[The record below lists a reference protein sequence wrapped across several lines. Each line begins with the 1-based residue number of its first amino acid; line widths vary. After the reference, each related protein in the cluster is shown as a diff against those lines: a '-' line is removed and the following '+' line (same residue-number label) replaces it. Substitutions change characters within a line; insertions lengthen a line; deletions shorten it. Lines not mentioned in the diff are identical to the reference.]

1 MKFKFNQVILHV
13 FCGIVFLLFPIL
25 SSPDFPHI
33 SRTLSNPNGG
43 REVLS
48 HVVLLGFFYLTYYL
62 LIPRFYFRQQYARF
76 FIYVTISAG
85 LLCALLVVTRGLFP
99 DHSGPEFRRVGHY
112 GPPPDESIR
121 TNISESAPDNGRH
134 GPDGPRHM
142 NLLRVV
148 FFDYSLYMFVI
159 VLFCAMLIKTNQR
172 WRKLQ
177 QEQLETEL
185 SYLKAQINP
194 HFLFNTLNS
203 IYSLAIEKSDYT
215 ATAVVKLSGM
225 MRYIISESHKHFV
238 SLEKEISY
246 INDYIELQK
255 FRLGGTVE
263 INYSLQGSY
272 AGKDIAPLILITF
285 VENAFKY
292 GVNPEEYSEIFVGFN
307 IDNDVLTLKV
317 ENNKV
322 TALQSKI
329 EASGLGI
336 SNTRNRLEMLYPG
349 EYKLM
354 IDDGPE
360 KFKVNLEVNLK

>member
-1 MKFKFNQVILHV
+1 MRFKFNQVALHV
-13 FCGIVFLLFPIL
+13 FGSIIFLLFPVL

-33 SRTLSNPNGG
+33 SRTLSDPNGS
-43 REVLS
+43 REVFT
-48 HVVLLGFFYLTYYL
+48 HVILLAFFYLSYYL
-62 LIPRFYFRQQYARF
+62 LIPRFYFRQRYVLF
-76 FIYVTISAG
+76 FAAVTISAA
-85 LLCALLVVTRGLFP
+85 LLCALLVSTLHIFP
-99 DHSGPEFRRVGHY
+99 EHADRMDRHMGNY
-112 GPPPDESIR
+112 GPPPGNEFRKPEGSFER
-121 TNISESAPDNGRH
+121 QM
-134 GPDGPRHM
+134 PDGPPHD
-142 NLLRVV
+142 NILRTI

-159 VLFCAMLIKTNQR
+159 VLFCAMLLKVSQR

-238 SLEKEISY
+238 SLEKEINY

-272 AGKDIAPLILITF
+272 TGKEIAPLILITF

-292 GVNPEEYSEIFVGFN
+292 GVNPEEYSEIFTGIN
-307 IDNDVLTLKV
+307 IEHDMLTLKV

-322 TALQSKI
+322 TTSAAKT
-329 EASGLGI
+329 ETSGLGI
-336 SNTRNRLEMLYPG
+336 RNTRNRLELLYPG
-349 EYKLM
+349 KYKLL
-354 IDDGPE
+354 IQESAE
-360 KFKVNLEVNLK
+360 KFKVHLEVTMQ